1 MIKHA
6 HASQVWVDLSTDD
19 DQVTLTIQDNGTGF
33 SREQPGSNGIGLAG
47 LRERITIAGGA
58 LTISSTP
65 KRGTIL
71 SAQFPWPS
79 DVLAGEVIMIRV
91 LIAEDHLM
99 VRAGIRALLEKAGDI
114 HVMGEASNGQEAIEM
129 TEALKPDVLIM
140 DIMMPRMNGIQAAE
154 NIREMRLPTYILL
167 LSMYSDEGFVH
178 QALQCGV
185 KGYVL
190 KSSVSDELL
199 WAVRAVASGKTYL
212 SNPIS
217 EIVVESSIHPHTTLQ
232 DGDPL
237 SALSPREKEILQLI
251 AEEHTSAEI
260 GKMLFISEKTVEK
273 HRTKLMEKL
282 NVRNLAGLVRLAVKY
297 HLVDK

>member
-1 MIKHA
+1 
-6 HASQVWVDLSTDD
+6 
-19 DQVTLTIQDNGTGF
+19 
-33 SREQPGSNGIGLAG
+33 
-47 LRERITIAGGA
+47 
-58 LTISSTP
+58 
-65 KRGTIL
+65 
-71 SAQFPWPS
+71 
-79 DVLAGEVIMIRV
+79 MIRV

-114 HVMGEASNGQEAIEM
+114 HVLGEASNGQEAIEM

-154 NIREMRLPTYILL
+154 NIHEMKLPTNILL
-167 LSMYSDEGFVH
+167 LSMYTDEGFVH
-178 QALQCGV
+178 QALQHGV

-217 EIVVESSIHPHTTLQ
+217 EIVVESAIHPHSAMQ
-232 DGDPL
+232 NGDPL
-237 SALSPREKEILQLI
+237 SNLSPREKEILQLI

-260 GKMLFISEKTVEK
+260 AKMLFISEKTVEK
-273 HRTKLMEKL
+273 HRTRLMEKL

>member
-1 MIKHA
+1 
-6 HASQVWVDLSTDD
+6 
-19 DQVTLTIQDNGTGF
+19 
-33 SREQPGSNGIGLAG
+33 
-47 LRERITIAGGA
+47 
-58 LTISSTP
+58 
-65 KRGTIL
+65 
-71 SAQFPWPS
+71 
-79 DVLAGEVIMIRV
+79 MIRV

-114 HVMGEASNGQEAIEM
+114 HVMGEASNGQESIEM
-129 TEALKPDVLIM
+129 TELLKPDVLIM
-140 DIMMPRMNGIQAAE
+140 DIMMPRLNGIQAAE
-154 NIREMRLPTYILL
+154 RIHEMKLPTQILL

-212 SNPIS
+212 SSPIS
-217 EIVVESSIHPHTTLQ
+217 EIVVESAINPHSTLQ
-232 DGDPL
+232 DNDPL
-237 SALSPREKEILQLI
+237 SNLSPREKEILQLI
-251 AEEHTSAEI
+251 AEEYTSAEI

-273 HRTKLMEKL
+273 HRARLMEKL

-297 HLVDK
+297 HLVDKDA